1 MTLSRKRLRMILVVG
16 GVVVAGLAWE
26 LRKRLAVDVSCG
38 IGSSVSPP
46 VDEIK
51 EIGVVA
57 VEDDLFLEMFVA
69 DARAVK
75 HTVWDA
81 SRMTNTDQRRV
92 AHAVTVANRLFERGC
107 TVETGGVFA
116 LGLAASD
123 AHVCFKFVAL
133 AIECSERSSDVTQD
147 ARRWLETSLAVYE
160 HDMFTTVGLDGLLA
174 SMKPTLQRLC
184 SGEVFVDELD

>member
-1 MTLSRKRLRMILVVG
+1 MILVVG
-16 GVVVAGLAWE
+16 GVAAVGFVWGAGLAF
-26 LRKRLAVDVSCG
+26 LRVETSD
-38 IGSSVSPP
+38 SPP
-46 VDEIK
+46 VANVTECI
-51 EIGVVA
+51 IGMVD

-69 DARAVK
+69 DVSAVK
-75 HTVWDA
+75 HTVWDP

-107 TVETGGVFA
+107 RVEIGGVFA

-147 ARRWLETSLAVYE
+147 ARRWLEISLAVYE
-160 HDMFTTVGLDGLLA
+160 HESFAMVGLDGLLA